1 MNLTITE
8 RVMKLL
14 LTKRSFINY
23 ILAKNHKRVIM
34 SASKA
39 KKSIDGLQSNL
50 LALDSNI
57 ATSTEIVEV
66 HTKDL
71 KETKYTLKTKSD
83 VATETQM
90 RTLAGKQV
98 NLEILLEQ
106 AQNQLSN
113 ETQNIELIKQS
124 IVKAKSEHGK
134 LEAEVRNIESRM
146 EQAKAMEKANLTLAL
161 IGDLDVKESLNIIN
175 GASKLSENA
184 QRNEL
189 EQSLNQFDAT
199 EEERIKEI
207 MSQNKKEIGA

>member
-1 MNLTITE
+1 
-8 RVMKLL
+8 
-14 LTKRSFINY
+14 
-23 ILAKNHKRVIM
+23 M

>member
-1 MNLTITE
+1 MNLTLTE

-23 ILAKNHKRVIM
+23 ILAKNHKRVITA
-34 SASKA
+34 ASTA
-39 KKSIDGLQSNL
+39 KQSIEGLQKNL

-57 ATSTEIVEV
+57 AVSTEVVEK
-66 HTKDL
+66 HAKDL
-71 KETKYTLKTKSD
+71 EDTKFTLKNKSD
-83 VATETQM
+83 VATEIQM

-98 NLEILLEQ
+98 NLETLLDQ
-106 AQNQLSN
+106 AQTQLASEN
-113 ETQNIELIKQS
+113 QNIELIKQS

-161 IGDLDVKESLNIIN
+161 IGGLDVKESLNIIN
-175 GASKLSENA
+175 GASRLSENA

>member
-1 MNLTITE
+1 MNLTLTE

-23 ILAKNHKRVIM
+23 ILAKNHKQVIM
-34 SASKA
+34 AASKA
-39 KKSIDGLQSNL
+39 KNSIDGLQKNL

-57 ATSTEIVEV
+57 AVSTEMVEK

-71 KETKYTLKTKSD
+71 EDTKFTLKTKSD
-83 VATETQM
+83 VATEMQM
-90 RTLAGKQV
+90 RTLAGQQV
-98 NLEILLEQ
+98 NLESLLDQ
-106 AQNQLSN
+106 AKNQLTD

-124 IVKAKSEHGK
+124 IVKAKTEHGK

-161 IGDLDVKESLNIIN
+161 IGDLNVKESLNIIN

-189 EQSLNQFDAT
+189 EQSLNQFDT
-199 EEERIKEI
+199 TDEKRIKEI